1 MDCEFARNK
10 HDFLTFA
17 CRITQLV
24 CIYAYAHRG
33 TMTQE
38 CLLDMTMTKTFTDE
52 GYSLRKGV
60 LNGTQLDN
68 ILASIEDAKA
78 SAGIRKR
85 GAGVFAMRHLLKE
98 VSEVR
103 ELAESATI
111 LNMVK
116 DILGPEA
123 FPVRAVLLDND
134 PDASWYMNWHQDLH
148 IGVKKRIESPGFGTW
163 SVKNGILHVQPP
175 VEYLS
180 RMLTVRIHLDDCM
193 PQDGALEVIPSSH
206 YTGVVS
212 KKRIDELD
220 AKGAFQVCAAKSGDV
235 LLMRPLL
242 VHRSSAASD
251 EGHRRIIHIEYTSKL
266 LPDGL
271 EWAIA

>member
-1 MDCEFARNK
+1 MS
-10 HDFLTFA
+10 
-17 CRITQLV
+17 
-24 CIYAYAHRG
+24 
-33 TMTQE
+33 QE
-38 CLLDMTMTKTFTDE
+38 CLIDMTKTFTDE

-60 LNGTQLDN
+60 LNASQVDQ
-68 ILASIEDAKA
+68 ILAAIEHAKV
-78 SAGIRKR
+78 SATVRKR

-98 VSEVR
+98 VPEVCQI
-103 ELAESATI
+103 AESATI
-111 LNMVK
+111 INMVK
-116 DILGPEA
+116 EILGPTA

-134 PDASWYMNWHQDLH
+134 PDAAWYLNWHQDLH
-148 IGVKKRIESPGFGTW
+148 IGVKKRVDAPGFSAW

-180 RMLTVRIHLDDCM
+180 RMLTVRIHLDDCQ

-206 YTGVVS
+206 YTGVLS
-212 KKRIDELD
+212 KKRIDDMD
-220 AKGAFQVCAAKSGDV
+220 AKGSYQVCAARSGDV

-242 VHRSSAASD
+242 VHRSSTARD
-251 EGHRRIIHIEYTSKL
+251 EEHRRIVHIEYTSRM

>member
-1 MDCEFARNK
+1 MS
-10 HDFLTFA
+10 
-17 CRITQLV
+17 
-24 CIYAYAHRG
+24 
-33 TMTQE
+33 QE
-38 CLLDMTMTKTFTDE
+38 CLIDMTKTFTDE

-60 LNGTQLDN
+60 LNASQVDQ
-68 ILASIEDAKA
+68 ILAAIEHAKV
-78 SAGIRKR
+78 SATVRKR

-98 VSEVR
+98 VPEVCQI
-103 ELAESATI
+103 AESATI

-116 DILGPEA
+116 EILGPTA

-134 PDASWYMNWHQDLH
+134 PDAAWYLNWHQDLH
-148 IGVKKRIESPGFGTW
+148 IGVKKRVDAPGFSAW

-180 RMLTVRIHLDDCM
+180 RMLTVRIHLDDCQ

-206 YTGVVS
+206 YTGVLS
-212 KKRIDELD
+212 KKRIDDMD
-220 AKGAFQVCAAKSGDV
+220 AKGSYQVCAARSGDV

-242 VHRSSAASD
+242 VHRSSTARD
-251 EGHRRIIHIEYTSKL
+251 EGHRRIVHIEYTSRM